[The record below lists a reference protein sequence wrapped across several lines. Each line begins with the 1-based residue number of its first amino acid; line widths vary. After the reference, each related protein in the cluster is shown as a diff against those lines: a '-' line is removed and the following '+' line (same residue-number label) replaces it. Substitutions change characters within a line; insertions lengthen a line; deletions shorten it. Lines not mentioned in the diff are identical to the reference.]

1 LKIEK
6 KDPGRT
12 FICPVCGGTLG
23 KRNLPDAKGVID
35 DEMYYCSESRII
47 NSTVI
52 LEHPFDH
59 YYNEEED
66 HIIDEPHNLMAVI
79 EAEFDGSK
87 KCTAFCVVQV
97 YPG

>member
-1 LKIEK
+1 MKIEK

-35 DEMYYCSESRII
+35 
-47 NSTVI
+47 

-66 HIIDEPHNLMAVI
+66 HIMDEPHNLMAVI